1 MGRHDLDLAEATG
14 MASTGISEDWTL
26 ANPVSPALRALDRMV
41 REIAPTDIPVL
52 LTGESGSGK
61 DLVALRIHR
70 LSRRGDGPFLKVAC
84 TALTPVT
91 IEQMSHADEGAR
103 PEDDPTTGSI
113 FFDEVCDLD
122 QVCQPKLLHFLPDG
136 DSTGQGHCLGPRV
149 ISSTERNLEQEIRQG
164 RFRQE
169 LYYRLKGVCLRLPPL
184 RACKEDIPG
193 LIGFFL
199 SKHAPRFGRPK
210 PACNPKTL
218 AKLMDYSWPGNVRQ
232 LENVAKNI
240 VALGDEQLALG
251 DLEAFGPESEL
262 QVRGGSSEIPS
273 LKQAARA
280 AARQAERELILKAL
294 GRTHWNRKRA
304 AKELQVSYKAL
315 LYKLKQIGMEE
326 SGESKAHRGAQQ

>member
-1 MGRHDLDLAEATG
+1 
-14 MASTGISEDWTL
+14 MASTGTGEDWPFVN
-26 ANPVSPALRALDRMV
+26 AVSPALRALDRMV

-52 LTGESGSGK
+52 LMGESGSGK
-61 DLVALRIHR
+61 DVVALRIHR
-70 LSRRGDGPFLKVAC
+70 LSRRGNGPFLKVVC
-84 TALTPVT
+84 TALTPMA
-91 IEQMSHADEGAR
+91 IEQMLHANERAR
-103 PEDDPTTGSI
+103 AKKDSAAGSI

-122 QVCQPKLLHFLPDG
+122 QVCQPKLLHLLPDG
-136 DSTGQGHCLGPRV
+136 DAAAQGHCLGARV
-149 ISSTERNLEQEIRQG
+149 ISSTGRNLEQEIRQG

-184 RACKEDIPG
+184 RACKEDIPA

-210 PACNPKTL
+210 PACSPKTL
-218 AKLMDYSWPGNVRQ
+218 GKLMDYSWPGNVRQ

-251 DLEAFGPESEL
+251 ELEAL
-262 QVRGGSSEIPS
+262 GSDSQARSGSIEIFS

-294 GRTHWNRKRA
+294 DRTHWNRKRA

-326 SGESKAHRGAQQ
+326 SEESQAHGGA